1 MRENMKKLASSVL
14 FCLAM
19 LVTMSTAAYA
29 ANEKENNNS
38 YNKANTLTADAS
50 IKGII
55 SSSSDVDFYQYTVAK
70 SGYFDF
76 YIKDVD
82 CKNPN
87 LYITIYNSNLKEI
100 ATSYTDEFKNGNKLR
115 ILQRWNFAK
124 GTKLYIKIEPYYYNL
139 YNTYGTYELSV
150 KETANS
156 SWEQE
161 NGKNDT
167 KKNPT
172 KLSSNKKKYGTLTN
186 NEDIDFYKYKV
197 DITGHF
203 EITVTNEDSANAR
216 WKIQIYDS
224 KWNEIDEY
232 TLNSDSE
239 YAATSMDY
247 NFKKGTTVYVKI
259 SDDSYYGSDTV
270 AGDVYSI
277 KVTAKKSSNY
287 ESEGNNK
294 YSQATKLTKGKKVTA
309 NLYVNNDKDYYVYK
323 ATKKGTTKVGFY
335 VDVDDES
342 VGNGWKA
349 VVYDSSKKKVKTISN
364 IKSDT
369 TFSFKTAKNKNYYI
383 VISAQATYSSGY
395 PTGIPYAVKVK

>member
-19 LVTMSTAAYA
+19 LVAMSTAAYA

-38 YNKANTLTADAS
+38 YNKANTLTADSA
-50 IKGII
+50 ITAEI
-55 SSSSDVDFYQYTVAK
+55 SSTSDVDFYQYTVAK
-70 SGYFDF
+70 SGYFNF

-82 CKNPN
+82 CKKPN

-100 ATSYTDEFKNGNKLR
+100 AKVYTDEFENGNKLR
-115 ILQRWNFAK
+115 VSQTWNFKK
-124 GTKLYIKIEPYYYNL
+124 GTKLYIKVEPFYYYSP
-139 YNTYGTYELSV
+139 YSGKYQLSV
-150 KETANS
+150 KETKNS

-161 NGKNDT
+161 DGSNDT

-203 EITVTNEDSANAR
+203 EITVTNENSANAR

-232 TLNSDSE
+232 ALDSDSE
-239 YAATSMDY
+239 YAAASIDY
-247 NFKKGTTVYVKI
+247 NFKKGTTVYVKL
-259 SDDSYYGSDTV
+259 SEGGYYSSNT
-270 AGDVYSI
+270 ATGDVYSI